1 MTQDIDAVQESVKL
15 ALDAAEAAADVTA
28 EYNKLRNENQKLVQS
43 VSAVYKHART
53 VAIVAGVAVSAV
65 LILAMAMHF
74 RSVGSLE
81 TIAKTSREA
90 LVVFAENVDD
100 MNKSVKQLQQ
110 TLVKQEEL
118 LDINRTLKDEIVAL
132 RETSDK
138 PFIALDEKMNASF
151 AQIQK
156 DNERLEKEIQAQLG
170 KVSERLEA
178 SQKASADR
186 VVKSTTSVQS
196 ENRKGSEAT
205 AGLSKA
211 IDAVAAM
218 QKRTLEHLQTLVQE
232 NSRLMTAIQENARQI
247 TYP

>member
-1 MTQDIDAVQESVKL
+1 
-15 ALDAAEAAADVTA
+15 
-28 EYNKLRNENQKLVQS
+28 
-43 VSAVYKHART
+43 
-53 VAIVAGVAVSAV
+53 
-65 LILAMAMHF
+65 
-74 RSVGSLE
+74 
-81 TIAKTSREA
+81 

-118 LDINRTLKDEIVAL
+118 LDINRALKDEIVAL

-232 NSRLMTAIQENARQI
+232 NARLMTAIQENARQI

>member
-1 MTQDIDAVQESVKL
+1 MTQNIDAVQESVKL

-28 EYNKLRNENQKLVQS
+28 EYNKLKTENQKLMTS

-53 VAIVAGVAVSAV
+53 VAIVAGVAVAAV

-100 MNKSVKQLQQ
+100 MNKSVKQLQT

-118 LDINRTLKDEIVAL
+118 LDINRALKDEIVTL

-138 PFIALDEKMNASF
+138 PFIALDEKMKASF
-151 AQIQK
+151 DKIQE
-156 DNERLEKEIQAQLG
+156 DNQRLEKEIETQLTQL
-170 KVSERLEA
+170 SQRLEGA
-178 SQKASADR
+178 QKSAADR
-186 VVKSTTSVQS
+186 IVKTTSTVQS

-205 AGLSKA
+205 VGLSKA
-211 IDAVAAM
+211 IDAVATM
-218 QKRTLEHLQTLVQE
+218 QKRTLEHLQILVQE
-232 NSRLMTAIQENARQI
+232 NARLMTAIQENARQI